1 MLANTSRTDKRA
13 AKVCSALVGH
23 PGITP
28 GGKLYRR
35 SPQWNPCL
43 LGRCSIA
50 PRWEADAI
58 PVSPLGAS
66 SLLALRL
73 IVTSRVLHR
82 GQANPACPVLDKSA
96 SILLGQHDRDHAFGD
111 RRISWIG
118 GVVAEALVVV
128 VDLEQDRV
136 AIGIEAAKI
145 VLLVGIVGVTKVVKH
160 GDGLDDPGDGFGA
173 EGGDAGGHHCKA
185 LGKILTQFIVQRA
198 DARSLAVHD
207 GPPDFWVEE
216 RFGLEQTPRA
226 SSLLALSGS
235 VSFVGRRG

>member
-13 AKVCSALVGH
+13 AKVSSVLVGH

-96 SILLGQHDRDHAFGD
+96 SILLGQHDRDHALGD
-111 RRISWIG
+111 RGVGRIR
-118 GVVAEALVVV
+118 GVIAEALVEV
-128 VDLEQDRV
+128 VDLVQDRM
-136 AIGIEAAKI
+136 AIAIKAAKV
-145 VLLVGIVGVTKVVKH
+145 VLLVGIVGVAKVVKH

-173 EGGDAGGHHCKA
+173 EGGDAGGHHRDP
-185 LGKILTQFIVQRA
+185 LGKILTQFIVQRG

-207 GPPDFWVEE
+207 GPPDFRWKN
-216 RFGLEQTPRA
+216 G
-226 SSLLALSGS
+226 
-235 VSFVGRRG
+235 

>member
-13 AKVCSALVGH
+13 AKVSSVLVGH

-58 PVSPLGAS
+58 PVSPVGAS

-73 IVTSRVLHR
+73 IVTSRVLHT

-111 RRISWIG
+111 RGVGWIR
-118 GVVAEALVVV
+118 GVVAEALVVGA
-128 VDLEQDRV
+128 DLEKDCV

-145 VLLVGIVGVTKVVKH
+145 VLFVRVVGVAK
-160 GDGLDDPGDGFGA
+160 G
-173 EGGDAGGHHCKA
+173 
-185 LGKILTQFIVQRA
+185 I
-198 DARSLAVHD
+198 
-207 GPPDFWVEE
+207 
-216 RFGLEQTPRA
+216 EQ
-226 SSLLALSGS
+226 
-235 VSFVGRRG
+235 

>member
-28 GGKLYRR
+28 GDKLYRR

-43 LGRCSIA
+43 LGCCSIA
-50 PRWEADAI
+50 PRGEADAI

-82 GQANPACPVLDKSA
+82 GQANPACPVLEKSA
-96 SILLGQHDRDHAFGD
+96 SILLGQHDRDHALGD

-118 GVVAEALVVV
+118 RVVAEALVVV
-128 VDLEQDRV
+128 VDLEKDRV
-136 AIGIEAAKI
+136 AVGVKRAKI
-145 VLLVGIVGVTKVVKH
+145 V
-160 GDGLDDPGDGFGA
+160 
-173 EGGDAGGHHCKA
+173 
-185 LGKILTQFIVQRA
+185 
-198 DARSLAVHD
+198 
-207 GPPDFWVEE
+207 
-216 RFGLEQTPRA
+216 
-226 SSLLALSGS
+226 
-235 VSFVGRRG
+235 

>member
-1 MLANTSRTDKRA
+1 MGVRVNRQTRIPPNTSTLANTSRTDKRA

-35 SPQWNPCL
+35 SPQWHPCL

-73 IVTSRVLHR
+73 IVTSRVLHT

-96 SILLGQHDRDHAFGD
+96 SILFGEHDRDHALGN
-111 RRISWIG
+111 RRIGWIG
-118 GVVAEALVVV
+118 GVVGEALVEV
-128 VDLEQDRV
+128 VDLEKDPM
-136 AIGIEAAKI
+136 A
-145 VLLVGIVGVTKVVKH
+145 VGVERAKVVFFVRVVGVAKVIEH
-160 GDGLDDPGDGFGA
+160 SDG
-173 EGGDAGGHHCKA
+173 
-185 LGKILTQFIVQRA
+185 
-198 DARSLAVHD
+198 
-207 GPPDFWVEE
+207 
-216 RFGLEQTPRA
+216 
-226 SSLLALSGS
+226 
-235 VSFVGRRG
+235 

>member
-1 MLANTSRTDKRA
+1 MMSAAARSRRLSAFMIRCPAVRRPGFGVRVNRQTRILPNTSMLANTSRTDKRA

-96 SILLGQHDRDHAFGD
+96 SILLGQHDRDHALGD

-118 GVVAEALVVV
+118 GVIRKALVVV
-128 VDLEQDRV
+128 IDLEEHLV
-136 AIGIEAAKI
+136 AVGIERAKI
-145 VLLVGIVGVTKVVKH
+145 VLFVRIVGVAKVVEH
-160 GDGLDDPGDGFGA
+160 
-173 EGGDAGGHHCKA
+173 
-185 LGKILTQFIVQRA
+185 R
-198 DARSLAVHD
+198 
-207 GPPDFWVEE
+207 
-216 RFGLEQTPRA
+216 
-226 SSLLALSGS
+226 
-235 VSFVGRRG
+235 

>member
-82 GQANPACPVLDKSA
+82 GLANPACLVLDKSA
-96 SILLGQHDRDHAFGD
+96 SILLGPHDRDHALGD
-111 RRISWIG
+111 RGVGRIAG
-118 GVVAEALVVV
+118 LLREALVVV
-128 VDLEQDRV
+128 VDLEEHPLAV
-136 AIGIEAAKI
+136 GIERAKV
-145 VLLVGIVGVTKVVKH
+145 VLFVWIVGVTKV
-160 GDGLDDPGDGFGA
+160 
-173 EGGDAGGHHCKA
+173 
-185 LGKILTQFIVQRA
+185 
-198 DARSLAVHD
+198 
-207 GPPDFWVEE
+207 
-216 RFGLEQTPRA
+216 
-226 SSLLALSGS
+226 
-235 VSFVGRRG
+235 